1 MEIQI
6 RRRYVLAVG
15 QESGCI
21 DKVNIIDFLE
31 QKGQFNLFRF
41 ISTLYL
47 INNCMIASTLKFNY
61 HYLNS

>member
-1 MEIQI
+1 
-6 RRRYVLAVG
+6 
-15 QESGCI
+15 
-21 DKVNIIDFLE
+21 VNIIDFLE

>member
-1 MEIQI
+1 MEIQIQI

-21 DKVNIIDFLE
+21 DTVNILDFLE
-31 QKGQFNLFRF
+31 QKGQFNLFEF

-47 INNCMIASTLKFNY
+47 INNCMIASILKINY
-61 HYLNS
+61 HY